1 MKTLSRSIAILA
13 SAFVLTSNV
22 FAADTLVLAAI
33 PKSTG
38 GEFWETVANGAKK
51 AAKDLGVT
59 LKWEGTVTETE
70 IAEQNKIIE
79 NMVNLGVKGIA
90 LAPLNQKAM
99 KRQVQAAVDAGI
111 PVVVFDSAVDG
122 DAHSSFVATD
132 NKNGGVI
139 GGKELVRLV
148 GDKKGAKVMCM
159 RFVQGTG
166 STEARSLGFIETA
179 KAAGFVVAADPY
191 PDTGTIEGCKTAAAN
206 ALEKFVKN
214 GALELDGI
222 FAANLYSTIGVASAL
237 EDLRKGGIKVSVKF
251 VGFDTS
257 KKLVEDV
264 QAGKID
270 ALVAQ
275 NPEKMGY
282 LAVETLYKVVK
293 KQAVPMLVDTGTVL
307 VTKDKLANDAEVRKL
322 VGL

>member
-1 MKTLSRSIAILA
+1 MKKPFAIVLA
-13 SAFVLTSNV
+13 LTVCVSALH
-22 FAADTLVLAAI
+22 AADTLTLAAI

-38 GEFWETVANGAKK
+38 GEFWETVQHGAQH
-51 AAKDLGVT
+51 AAKDLGVN

-90 LAPLNQKAM
+90 LAPLNKKAM
-99 KRQVQAAVDAGI
+99 KKQVENAVAAGI
-111 PVVVFDSAVDG
+111 PVVIFDSAVDG
-122 DAHSSFVATD
+122 DAQSSFVATD
-132 NKNGGVI
+132 NHQGGVI
-139 GGKELVRLV
+139 GGTELVRLL
-148 GDKKGAKVMCM
+148 GDKKGAKVMVM

-166 STEARSLGFIETA
+166 STEARAQGAIETV
-179 KAAGFVVAADPY
+179 KAAGDNVVADPY
-191 PDTGTIEGCKTAAAN
+191 PDTGTIEGCKNAAVN
-206 ALEKFVKN
+206 TLEKFVKD
-214 GALELDGI
+214 GALDLDGI

-237 EDLRKGGIKVSVKF
+237 EDMRKSGIKVNVKF

-293 KQAVPMLVDTGTVL
+293 KQEVPKMVDTGTVL